1 MSSTSKYSEL
11 NKSDSTR
18 EQIIKA
24 AMLCMIQYGPQRANI
39 SSIAGIAGVSRPTVY
54 AHFENIEDLLKVA
67 IIDGTQLLCQRLLM
81 HVDGIADPKER
92 LIEAFMELL
101 SLSDEIDL
109 LRDPVD
115 HAIKIGSGRA
125 DDGSIMTQAV
135 EVAMVIFKDLLKDD
149 LPSDRPIEEM
159 AETTIR
165 FFLSLAELKRPQS
178 VQDDVRNYVR
188 RTLLPAIGYTG

>member
-1 MSSTSKYSEL
+1 MSSTSKFSAL
-11 NKSDSTR
+11 NQSDSTR

-54 AHFENIEDLLKVA
+54 AHFENIEDLLSAA
-67 IIDGTQLLCQRLLM
+67 IIDGTRLLCQRLLL
-81 HVDGIADPKER
+81 HVDGIDDPRER

-101 SLSDEIDL
+101 ALSDEIDL

-125 DDGSIMTQAV
+125 DDGSIMTQAI
-135 EVAMVIFKDLLKDD
+135 EVAMAIFEDLLKDD
-149 LPSDRPIEEM
+149 IPKDRPVEEM

-165 FFLSLAELKRPQS
+165 FFLSLAELKRPKP
-178 VQDDVRNYVR
+178 VQDDVRDYVK
-188 RTLLPAIGYTG
+188 RTLLPAIGFVG